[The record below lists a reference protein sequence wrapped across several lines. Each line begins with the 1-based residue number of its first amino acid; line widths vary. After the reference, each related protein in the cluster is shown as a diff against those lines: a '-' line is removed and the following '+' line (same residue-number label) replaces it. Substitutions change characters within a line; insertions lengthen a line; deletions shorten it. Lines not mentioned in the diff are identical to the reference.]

1 MVYVGVR
8 PARSK
13 GTDMS
18 SRFETLKDKMLSD
31 PEVRDA
37 YDAMSGEFD
46 LAREF
51 IAARARAGLTQAEVA
66 KRMGTTQSTVA
77 RIEGGKQLP
86 SIKTLLRYAEA
97 TGSRPLVKLVVAE

>member
-1 MVYVGVR
+1 MGGKAV
-8 PARSK
+8 SE
-13 GTDMS
+13 
-18 SRFETLKDKMLSD
+18 RFNAMKDKMLSD

-51 IAARARAGLTQAEVA
+51 IAARVRAGLTQSQLA
-66 KRMGTTQSTVA
+66 KRMGTTQSAVA
-77 RIEGGKQLP
+77 RIEGGRRLP

-97 TGSRPLVKLVVAE
+97 TGSRPLVKLVAAE

>member
-1 MVYVGVR
+1 
-8 PARSK
+8 
-13 GTDMS
+13 MS
-18 SRFETLKDKMLSD
+18 GRFEKMRDKMLSD
-31 PEVRDA
+31 AEVREA

-66 KRMGTTQSTVA
+66 KRMGTTQSAVA

-86 SIKTLLRYAEA
+86 SLKTLFRYAEA
-97 TGSRPLVKLVVAE
+97 TGSRPLVRLVDEEQTDAA